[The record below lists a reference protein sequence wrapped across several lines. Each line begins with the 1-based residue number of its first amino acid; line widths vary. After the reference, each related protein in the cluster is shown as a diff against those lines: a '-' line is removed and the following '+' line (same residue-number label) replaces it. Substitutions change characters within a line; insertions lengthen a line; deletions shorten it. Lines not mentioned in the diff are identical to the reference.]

1 MITISCCC
9 LDSSICWKEGGRDIG
24 HTYVRF
30 NEWSDCQLMES
41 WQVEFTELFNY
52 VLSVYVN
59 STAPFSQAKCTYIP
73 LWNINFDSI

>member
-1 MITISCCC
+1 MITINCCC
-9 LDSSICWKEGGRDIG
+9 LDSCICWKEEGRDIG
-24 HTYVRF
+24 HIYVHF

-41 WQVEFTELFNY
+41 WQVQFTELFNY

-59 STAPFSQAKCTYIP
+59 STCTAPFSQANVP